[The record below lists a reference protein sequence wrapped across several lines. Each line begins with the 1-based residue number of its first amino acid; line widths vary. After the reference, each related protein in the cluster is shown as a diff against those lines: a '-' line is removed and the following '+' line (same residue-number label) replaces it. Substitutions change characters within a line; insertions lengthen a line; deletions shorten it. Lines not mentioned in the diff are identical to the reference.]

1 MPSHPQAPSRRSAP
15 AARPAARTAD
25 PRHGGAGGARPPA
38 PKKRRRWI
46 PSWQLVVGGFLLL
59 VIIVVGAGT
68 FAYATTPTP
77 SLNAD
82 ALKATTTVYY
92 ADGQTVMAELNDG
105 IDRKPLTEEQMPKS
119 AKDAAVASEDRTF
132 YENKGVSVT
141 GVGRAVWGVLTGNP
155 NLGGGSTITQQY
167 VKNITGNDQRAYT
180 RKATEA
186 IQALKVDQQY
196 SKDQI
201 LTSYLNTVYFGRG
214 AYGIG
219 AATEAYFGPDV
230 DPSQLTNEQAA
241 LLIGI
246 LPAPSAWDPANSP
259 ENAQKRYTYVMGA
272 MATMGYVTAEE
283 VAANPEMP
291 GTVQQDKPKW
301 FQGPRG
307 YVLNAIVKELAS
319 KDLRFTGLDGVNRTL
334 ATTDDV
340 ATAGLKIVST
350 IDATKQQAAEETMGD
365 TSVLPAKGRPD
376 TLRAGLVSVDPATG
390 GVVAMYGGP
399 DYLTQPFDAVNQGK
413 AQAGSTFK
421 PITLLAALQNGT
433 TDGQAIDLSDTFD
446 GASPQTFAGT
456 PVSNYGSGRGEQF
469 GDINLVKATA
479 ESVNTVYVH
488 LNQEIGPRT
497 TAKTAGQLGVTMEGN
512 SKDALVN
519 VLGSSAVYPIQMAQA
534 YAALANGG
542 TVNPAHYVQQATLGD
557 TDYAVYTANPNA
569 GTKPFT
575 DEAVTDTVYAMQAVT
590 KQGGTAA
597 SIGKAFGKRPIAG
610 KTGTTNGNKAAWFN
624 GFTPQLQTAVVLY
637 NSGPDGEELSIP
649 GWGGV
654 KEVTGATYPARIWT
668 SYMTKALK
676 GTKVEQFSS
685 PSKQVSSDPTPTA
698 TPTPTETATASPT
711 DTPSDGATASPS
723 DGATDGASDGP
734 GGGQG
739 ENNGNGGGN
748 GNGNG
753 GGQGQDQGD
762 TAQAAGPNGL
772 SDRVAARLNQARPGQ
787 QPTGGPAGPGAR
799 GQG

>member
-38 PKKRRRWI
+38 PKKRRRWV
-46 PSWQLVVGGFLLL
+46 PSWQLVVSGMLLL
-59 VIIVVGAGT
+59 VIMVVGAGA

-77 SLNAD
+77 SMSGD

-92 ADGQTVMAELNDG
+92 SDGTTVMGELNGG
-105 IDRKPLTEEQMPKS
+105 IDRKPLTKEQMPKS

-141 GVGRAVWGVLTGNP
+141 GVGRAVWGVITGNP

-196 SKDQI
+196 DKDQI

-219 AATEAYFGPDV
+219 AAAEAYFGLQ
-230 DPSQLTNEQAA
+230 DPTQLTNEQAA

-246 LPAPSAWDPANSP
+246 LPAPSAWDPANDQA
-259 ENAQKRYTYVMGA
+259 NAQKRYSYVMGA
-272 MATMGYVTAEE
+272 MHGMGYISADE
-283 VAANPEMP
+283 VAANPKMP
-291 GTVQQDKPKW
+291 DTAEQQKPTY
-301 FQGPRG
+301 FDGPNG
-307 YVLNAIVKELAS
+307 YLLQAIVKEVA
-319 KDLRFTGLDGVNRTL
+319 GLDNGLTVQTL
-334 ATTDDV
+334 DGGTQRVDTADAV
-340 ATAGLKIVST
+340 ATAGLQIIST
-350 IDATKQQAAEETMGD
+350 IDPNLQQAAVDTMGD
-365 TSVLPAKGRPD
+365 KSAYPTSGRPD
-376 TLRAGLVSVDPATG
+376 TVRAGLISIDPQTG
-390 GVVAMYGGP
+390 GVRAMYSGEDP
-399 DYLTQPFDAVNQGK
+399 KNQFDAVTYGN

-421 PITLLAALQNGT
+421 PFTLLAALESGDVT
-433 TDGQAIDLSDTFD
+433 LSDTFS
-446 GASPQTFAGT
+446 GASPQTIDGYT
-456 PVSNYGSGRGEQF
+456 VKNYGKGNGESF

-479 ESVNTVYVH
+479 DSVNTVYVK
-488 LNQEIGPRT
+488 LNEEIGPDK
-497 TAKTAGQLGVTMEGN
+497 TAKVAEQLGAPVASSETDLL
-512 SKDALVN
+512 SN
-519 VLGSSAVYPIQMAQA
+519 VLGTSTVKPIQMAQA

-542 TVNPAHYVQQATLGD
+542 DVRTAHFVSQVKQGDDVRYNDENLQPTHTFDKQAV
-557 TDYAVYTANPNA
+557 A
-569 GTKPFT
+569 
-575 DEAVTDTVYAMQAVT
+575 DTVYAMQAVT
-590 KQGGTAA
+590 KSGGTAA
-597 SIGKAFGKRPIAG
+597 SVGSAFGKRPIAG
-610 KTGTTNGNKAAWFN
+610 KTGTTNDSKAAWFN
-624 GFTPQLQTAVVLY
+624 GFTPQLETAVVLY
-637 NSGPDGEELSIP
+637 NSGPDGEQLP
-649 GWGGV
+649 LGRWGGV
-654 KEVTGATYPARIWT
+654 SSDITGGTIPAKIWT
-668 SYMTKALK
+668 SYMKKALK
-676 GTKVEQFSS
+676 DVKIEQFAP
-685 PSKQVSSDPTPTA
+685 PSKQVSAAPSPTA
-698 TPTPTETATASPT
+698 TPTPTDTATASPT
-711 DTPSDGATASPS
+711 DTPTDGATASPT

-734 GGGQG
+734 GSNGGPGQ
-739 ENNGNGGGN
+739 NGGN
-748 GNGNG
+748 GNGG